1 MGLRLKKL
9 FPNEDIIEEYS
20 ALHYRT
26 DFTFK
31 KHILVV
37 KIDKKGHNGRN
48 RDYESKRQKEFE
60 DLGYHLIRINPDKKD
75 FNDYEEFARVEE
87 YITEATKKIMV
98 DEISKMIL
106 EMKCKQYHEIKPK
119 TLEYIVN
126 KKLPLYKKWNKPST
140 FRKKSIIA

>member
-26 DFTFK
+26 DFTSK

-37 KIDKKGHNGRN
+37 EIDKKGHNGRD
-48 RDYESKRQKEFE
+48 RDYESKRQKELE

-75 FNDYEEFARVEE
+75 FNDYEEFGRV
-87 YITEATKKIMV
+87 
-98 DEISKMIL
+98 
-106 EMKCKQYHEIKPK
+106 
-119 TLEYIVN
+119 
-126 KKLPLYKKWNKPST
+126 
-140 FRKKSIIA
+140 